1 MSRGFEGA
9 GGRRRRPVYRGVLGG
24 EGDRIWRGG
33 IAIEMEG
40 DRDRVSMKFKNIHDS
55 SKSAHEIQS
64 RNEVYDL
71 NTIDLS

>member
-1 MSRGFEGA
+1 MSRGIEGA
-9 GGRRRRPVYRGVLGG
+9 GGWRRRPVDWGVLGG
-24 EGDRIWRGG
+24 EGGRIWRGG

-64 RNEVYDL
+64 RNEGYDL

>member
-1 MSRGFEGA
+1 MSRGIEGA
-9 GGRRRRPVYRGVLGG
+9 GGRRRWPVDRRVLGG

-64 RNEVYDL
+64 RNEGYDL

>member
-1 MSRGFEGA
+1 MGRGIEGA
-9 GGRRRRPVYRGVLGG
+9 GGRRWRPVDWGVLGG
-24 EGDRIWRGG
+24 EGGRIWQGG

-55 SKSAHEIQS
+55 SKSTHEIQL
-64 RNEVYDL
+64 RNEGYDL